1 MLIDL
6 TQVYLNADDSPAVT
20 ADTRVP
26 VTLKF
31 MLIQALLAG
40 VGPEGQPLQSDDKI
54 KRYSLYRDLKK
65 ADGVIE
71 LPAED
76 VALLKHAVKV
86 FDTLVLGQ
94 THEMLERTTPQ
105 MIPFSHLDR

>member
-1 MLIDL
+1 MLLDL
-6 TQVYLNADDSPAVT
+6 AQTYVNADDSPAIA
-20 ADTRVP
+20 ADTKLP

-31 MLIQALLAG
+31 MLIQALLSG
-40 VGPEGQPLQSDDKI
+40 VGGNGQPVPPDQKL

-65 ADGVIE
+65 ASGTIE

-76 VALLKHAVKV
+76 VALLKDAVKI

-94 THEMLERTTPQ
+94 THEMLERSAACAACDP
-105 MIPFSHLDR
+105 